1 MLMCAY
7 LTSSLV
13 RYYPEGGHTP
23 KLKLKCWE
31 LSIQKRKEEEE

>member
-7 LTSSLV
+7 STSSLI

-23 KLKLKCWE
+23 RLKLRYWE
-31 LSIQKRKEEEE
+31 LSIQKRKEEGE